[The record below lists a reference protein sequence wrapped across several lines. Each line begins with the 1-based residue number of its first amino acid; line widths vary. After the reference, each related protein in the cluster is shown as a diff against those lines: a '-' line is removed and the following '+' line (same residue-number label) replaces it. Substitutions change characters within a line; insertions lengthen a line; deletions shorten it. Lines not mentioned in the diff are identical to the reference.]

1 MSKGVMY
8 VDNIRVE
15 YDNEPN
21 VLEVCRKAGVEIP
34 NFCFHSDL
42 SVYGACRMCMV
53 EEEGTGKIDAACTM
67 PPKNE
72 LHIRTNTAR
81 LLKYRRMII
90 ELLLSAHCRDCTTC
104 EKNRACRLQEMAV
117 RFGIHHVRF
126 DDTREHV
133 KMDFSSPAVTMDLNK
148 CILCGDC
155 VRVCHEVQGVS
166 NLRFAGRGPG
176 LHIATADNK
185 PLSETHCVSCGQCSA
200 VCTTGA
206 ITIKNDIGP
215 AWKALQDPQKRVV
228 IQIAPAVRVAIGEAY
243 GLPAGE
249 NVLDKLVTAL
259 KIMGAD
265 EVYDTIFGADLTVRE
280 ESAEFLRRLETGE
293 NLPLMTSCCPAWVKY
308 VENERPEFLKN
319 LSTARSPMQMF
330 ASVLKENYRKKDAED
345 GRTTFHI
352 AIMPC
357 TAKKMEARREEFRDA
372 YGVPYVD
379 LVLTTQE
386 VVQMMKESGIRFQM
400 LEKESPDLPYGMG
413 SGAAEIFGTSG
424 GVAEAVIRCCT
435 PDKSKNALRTIEH
448 SGLRGTDAVRFAEVT
463 INGRKVRAAIVHG
476 LGSAAKLLDQIQS
489 GEVQADLVEVMSCRT
504 GCVGGAGPDGEKAPA
519 RAGALRDRPQRHVQA
534 QRAQPGHR
542 RDVRKRSRRPRARA
556 AAHRVQGLRRARDGE
571 AEPLRGLHEL
581 RLRRGVRL
589 LHLPAGRRAGRG
601 RNGPIPARG
610 LPRLSV
616 LPSRRE
622 RLLSLLQAVRKKGR
636 RPFFFSEWS

>member
-1 MSKGVMY
+1 MAKGIMY

-15 YDNEPN
+15 FDGEPN

-53 EEEGTGKIDAACTM
+53 EEEDTGKIDAACTM
-67 PPKNE
+67 QPKNG
-72 LHIRTNTAR
+72 LRIRTNTAR

-90 ELLLSAHCRDCTTC
+90 ELLLAAHCRDCTTC
-104 EKNRACRLQEMAV
+104 EKNRSCRLQEMAI
-117 RFGIHHVRF
+117 RFGIHRVRF
-126 DDTREHV
+126 DDTREHIST
-133 KMDFSSPAVTMDLNK
+133 DFSSPAITVDLNK

-166 NLRFAGRGPG
+166 NLHFAGRGPE
-176 LHIATADNK
+176 LHIATTGNK
-185 PLSETHCVSCGQCSA
+185 PLSETHCVSCGQCAA

-215 AWKALQDPQKRVV
+215 AWRALQDPQKRVV

-330 ASVLKENYRKKDAED
+330 ASVLKENYRKKDAAD
-345 GRTTFHI
+345 GRTTFHV

-357 TAKKMEARREEFRDA
+357 TAKKVEARREEFRDA
-372 YGVPYVD
+372 NGVPCVD

-413 SGAAEIFGTSG
+413 SGAAEIFGTTG
-424 GVAEAVIRCCT
+424 GVTEAVIRCCT
-435 PDKSKNALRTIEH
+435 ADKSKNALRSIEH
-448 SGLRGTDAVRFAEVT
+448 SGIRGTDPIRFAEATV
-463 INGRKVRAAIVHG
+463 NGRVVRAAIVHG
-476 LGSAAKLLDQIQS
+476 LGSAAKLLDQISS
-489 GEVQADLVEVMSCRT
+489 GEV
-504 GCVGGAGPDGEKAPA
+504 
-519 RAGALRDRPQRHVQA
+519 
-534 QRAQPGHR
+534 
-542 RDVRKRSRRPRARA
+542 
-556 AAHRVQGLRRARDGE
+556 
-571 AEPLRGLHEL
+571 
-581 RLRRGVRL
+581 
-589 LHLPAGRRAGRG
+589 
-601 RNGPIPARG
+601 
-610 LPRLSV
+610 
-616 LPSRRE
+616 
-622 RLLSLLQAVRKKGR
+622 
-636 RPFFFSEWS
+636 

>member
-1 MSKGVMY
+1 
-8 VDNIRVE
+8 
-15 YDNEPN
+15 
-21 VLEVCRKAGVEIP
+21 
-34 NFCFHSDL
+34 
-42 SVYGACRMCMV
+42 MCMV

-166 NLRFAGRGPG
+166 NLRFAGRGPS

-243 GLPAGE
+243 GLPRAK

-259 KIMGAD
+259 KNHGRGRGVRHHLRRGPHRARGIRRVPAPARDRREPAAD
-265 EVYDTIFGADLTVRE
+265 DLLLPRVGEVCGKRASRISE
-280 ESAEFLRRLETGE
+280 ESLHR
-293 NLPLMTSCCPAWVKY
+293 PL
-308 VENERPEFLKN
+308 
-319 LSTARSPMQMF
+319 PMQMF

-400 LEKESPDLPYGMG
+400 LERIPRP
-413 SGAAEIFGTSG
+413 
-424 GVAEAVIRCCT
+424 
-435 PDKSKNALRTIEH
+435 ALRH
-448 SGLRGTDAVRFAEVT
+448 
-463 INGRKVRAAIVHG
+463 
-476 LGSAAKLLDQIQS
+476 
-489 GEVQADLVEVMSCRT
+489 
-504 GCVGGAGPDGEKAPA
+504 
-519 RAGALRDRPQRHVQA
+519 
-534 QRAQPGHR
+534 
-542 RDVRKRSRRPRARA
+542 
-556 AAHRVQGLRRARDGE
+556 GLRRGGD
-571 AEPLRGLHEL
+571 LRHK
-581 RLRRGVRL
+581 RRRG
-589 LHLPAGRRAGRG
+589 
-601 RNGPIPARG
+601 
-610 LPRLSV
+610 
-616 LPSRRE
+616 
-622 RLLSLLQAVRKKGR
+622 
-636 RPFFFSEWS
+636 

>member
-308 VENERPEFLKN
+308 LENENPKYLKN
-319 LSTARSPMQMF
+319 ISTCKSPMEMVGAIF
-330 ASVLKENYRKKDAED
+330 RDKYAEKDAQD
-345 GRTTFHI
+345 GRATYHI

-357 TAKKMEARREEFRDA
+357 TAKKMEAARPEFIHDGRPD
-372 YGVPYVD
+372 VD
-379 LVLTTQE
+379 LVLTTHEVIDMMQE
-386 VVQMMKESGIRFQM
+386 TGIQLNE
-400 LEKESPDLPYGMG
+400 LELESPDLPFGLG
-413 SGAAEIFGTSG
+413 SGAAVIYGTTG
-424 GVAEAVIRCCT
+424 GVAEAVVRHCL
-435 PDKSKNALRTIEH
+435 PDKSKNALREI
-448 SGLRGTDAVRFAEVT
+448 SILGLRGDAPIKETTVT
-463 INGRKVRAAIVHG
+463 IGDTELKLAVVNGLANAR
-476 LGSAAKLLDQIQS
+476 KLLKKIDE
-489 GEVQADLVEVMSCRT
+489 GEAFYHLIEVMTCQG
-504 GCVGGAGPDGEKAPA
+504 GCVGGAGQPYGLKATKEK
-519 RAGALRDRPQRHVQA
+519 RGD
-534 QRAQPGHR
+534 
-542 RDVRKRSRRPRARA
+542 
-556 AAHRVQGLRRARDGE
+556 
-571 AEPLRGLHEL
+571 GLHQSDNAAMFKRAE
-581 RLRRGVRL
+581 RNPIVVRMMAEYGEERCHEL
-589 LHLPAGRRAGRG
+589 LHV
-601 RNGPIPARG
+601 
-610 LPRLSV
+610 SY
-616 LPSRRE
+616 E
-622 RLLSLLQAVRKKGR
+622 K
-636 RPFFFSEWS
+636 

>member
-206 ITIKNDIGP
+206 ITVNDQIGT
-215 AWKALQDPQKRVV
+215 AWRAIHDPQKRVV
-228 IQIAPAVRVAIGEAY
+228 VQIAPAVRVAVGEAF
-243 GLPAGE
+243 GIPAGV
-249 NVLDKLVTAL
+249 NVIDKMTTAL
-259 KIMGAD
+259 KLMGVD
-265 EVYDTIFGADLTVRE
+265 EVYDTNFGADMTTILE
-280 ESAEFLRRLETGE
+280 AEEFLQRLKNGG
-293 NLPLMTSCCPAWVKY
+293 PFPMFTSCCPAWVRYLEFNDPKY
-308 VENERPEFLKN
+308 LKHI
-319 LSTARSPMQMF
+319 STCKSPMEMF
-330 ASVLKENYRKKDAED
+330 AAVIRDKYAEKDAAD
-345 GRTTFHI
+345 GRTTYNI

-357 TAKKMEARREEFRDA
+357 TAKKMEAARPEFVHNGRPD
-372 YGVPYVD
+372 VD
-379 LVLTTQE
+379 LVLTTRE
-386 VVQMMKESGIRFQM
+386 LVDMMRETGVQLDE
-400 LEKESPDLPYGMG
+400 LELESPDLPFGLG
-413 SGAAEIFGTSG
+413 SGAA
-424 GVAEAVIRCCT
+424 VIEPCGFR
-435 PDKSKNALRTIEH
+435 IIQ
-448 SGLRGTDAVRFAEVT
+448 VT
-463 INGRKVRAAIVHG
+463 
-476 LGSAAKLLDQIQS
+476 
-489 GEVQADLVEVMSCRT
+489 
-504 GCVGGAGPDGEKAPA
+504 
-519 RAGALRDRPQRHVQA
+519 
-534 QRAQPGHR
+534 
-542 RDVRKRSRRPRARA
+542 
-556 AAHRVQGLRRARDGE
+556 
-571 AEPLRGLHEL
+571 
-581 RLRRGVRL
+581 
-589 LHLPAGRRAGRG
+589 
-601 RNGPIPARG
+601 
-610 LPRLSV
+610 
-616 LPSRRE
+616 
-622 RLLSLLQAVRKKGR
+622 KKGQ
-636 RPFFFSEWS
+636 